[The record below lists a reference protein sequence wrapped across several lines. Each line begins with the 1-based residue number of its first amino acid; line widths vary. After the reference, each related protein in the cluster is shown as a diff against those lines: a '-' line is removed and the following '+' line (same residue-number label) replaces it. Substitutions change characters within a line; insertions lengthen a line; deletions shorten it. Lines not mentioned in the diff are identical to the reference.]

1 VNGSLVGV
9 RIRTREET
17 LRGPVLPLRSLL
29 WAWSSAVALAL
40 ASASVWSVR
49 HGAGDWRV
57 FASAGSLAGTR
68 ALLAPPEA
76 WQAFFYLPGAS
87 WALVPFARMPL
98 AVSFALDALCMLA
111 CAALAGVVAA
121 RTFDRRAHDTFTL
134 RIADRRAQDAFTLR
148 IVDRCA
154 PDAVV
159 SRLSR
164 RGMSVTIASV
174 TGWSV
179 KDTVATFVL
188 WPPVVYAA
196 AIAGQNAPLGLLL
209 AQLAIAGVAARS
221 VVLTAVP
228 IGLLLYKPTYALPF
242 VVLLLMR
249 RRVRELAI
257 VAGIGVAWYAA
268 SVAATGGDWA
278 WPLAWTRLIA
288 RFAAGDFAVNAPFAV
303 SLPGVLIRLGA
314 TPGLVVAVVALVAV
328 ACAVALRRVG
338 AVEAACAA
346 CLAGLALSPHAW
358 AYDAVLAL
366 PMIAYTAS
374 RLDERARTRLL
385 LALSLIAPLFF
396 VSPLLG
402 FDPLAV
408 VVIGGTFA
416 WLAVRLLRPP
426 AALGVPVSER

>member
-29 WAWSSAVALAL
+29 WAWSGAVALAL

-76 WQAFFYLPGAS
+76 WQAFFYLPGAA

-98 AVSFALDALCMLA
+98 AVSFALNAFCMLG
-111 CAALAGVVAA
+111 CAAFAGVVAA
-121 RTFDRRAHDTFTL
+121 RTFDRRA
-134 RIADRRAQDAFTLR
+134 RQ
-148 IVDRCA
+148 
-154 PDAVV
+154 
-159 SRLSR
+159 
-164 RGMSVTIASV
+164 
-174 TGWSV
+174 
-179 KDTVATFVL
+179 TVATFVL

-221 VVLTAVP
+221 VALTAVP

-242 VVLLLMR
+242 VVLLVVR
-249 RRVRELAI
+249 RRVRELVI
-257 VAGIGVAWYAA
+257 VACIGVAWYAA
-268 SVAATGGDWA
+268 SAAATGGDWS
-278 WPLAWTRLIA
+278 WPIAWTRLIA

-314 TPGLVVAVVALVAV
+314 TPGVVVAVVALVAV
-328 ACAVALRRVG
+328 ACAVAMRRVG

-366 PMIAYTAS
+366 PMIAYTTS

-385 LALSLIAPLFF
+385 LGLSLIAPLFF

-402 FDPLAV
+402 FDPLAI
-408 VVIGGTFA
+408 VVIGGTLA
-416 WLAVRLLRPP
+416 WLAVRLLGPR